1 MITIHVA
8 SKDVM
13 LSHGITSLVMIGVGR
28 GRIPLHG
35 PTVRQSIRPRHGV
48 SRVFRDI
55 T

>member
-1 MITIHVA
+1 MITILVA

-13 LSHGITSLVMIGVGR
+13 LSHGITSLVMIRVDR
-28 GRIPLHG
+28 GRVPLHE
-35 PTVRQSIRPRHGV
+35 PTIRQSIRPRHGV